1 MPGRIYLDHSAT
13 TPLLPRVVEEMN
25 DFLVNHFGNPSSMHS
40 FGRDA
45 RDHLKTARQN
55 VAQLINAPS
64 DTIYFSG
71 SGTEANN
78 IAILGLARALGRGH
92 IITSAAEHPAS
103 LRACEHLLKEGF
115 DLTVVEVD
123 GQGVVHPETV
133 HKALRKDTILVSM
146 MLANNEV
153 GSINPIR
160 EIAEQLKGS
169 QALFH
174 VDAIQAAGKIRVDVE
189 DLSCDLLSLSAH
201 KINGPK
207 GVAALYKRR
216 EIPLEGL
223 IYGGGQEQR
232 LRSGTENMP
241 GIWGMG
247 VAARLA
253 AENWQS
259 NAAKWQELRD
269 HFISRVMKEIPH
281 SYLNGHPDKRLP
293 HNANFSFDNIEGE
306 ALLLH
311 LDLSGI
317 ACSAGS
323 ACASGSAG
331 PSHVLEAMGLSQS
344 RIQSAIRF
352 TLGHGNTL
360 EEIDYTVEV
369 LKQKCG
375 LLRSMIP
382 NL

>member
-13 TPLLPRVVEEMN
+13 TPLLPQVVGEMS
-25 DFLVNHFGNPSSMHS
+25 DFLANHFGNPSSIHS
-40 FGRDA
+40 YGKDA
-45 RDHLKTARQN
+45 RKYLEIARQN
-55 VAQLINAPS
+55 VAQLVNVPP
-64 DTIYFSG
+64 DTIYFTG

-78 IAILGLARALGRGH
+78 IAILGLARSLGRGH

-123 GQGVVHPETV
+123 EQGAVHPETV
-133 HKALRKDTILVSM
+133 HKALRKDTILVSI

-160 EIAEQLKGS
+160 EITGMLFGS
-169 QALFH
+169 QAFLH
-174 VDAIQAAGKIRVDVE
+174 VDAIQAAGKIRVDAE
-189 DLSCDLLSLSAH
+189 DLGCDLLSLSAH

-207 GVAALYKRR
+207 GVGALYKRR

-223 IYGGGQEQR
+223 IHGGGQEQR

-253 AENWQS
+253 AKNWQR
-259 NAAKWQELRD
+259 NAANWQKLRD
-269 HFISRVMKEIPH
+269 HFIGRVLQEVPR
-281 SYLNGHPDKRLP
+281 SYLNGHPDRRLP

-306 ALLLH
+306 
-311 LDLSGI
+311 
-317 ACSAGS
+317 
-323 ACASGSAG
+323 
-331 PSHVLEAMGLSQS
+331 
-344 RIQSAIRF
+344 
-352 TLGHGNTL
+352 
-360 EEIDYTVEV
+360 
-369 LKQKCG
+369 
-375 LLRSMIP
+375 
-382 NL
+382 